1 LKAVYATGTP
11 VVLVLINGRPL
22 SINWADRN
30 VPAILEA
37 WYPGSQGGT
46 AIADVL
52 FGDYNPGGKL
62 TVTFPKSVGQI
73 PFNFPS
79 KPSAQVDG
87 GNTLGLTGNASRVN
101 GALYYFGHG
110 ISYTDFKYSNLRLSS
125 KVIAPTDSIIVS
137 CDITNTGQME
147 GDEVAQLYTHDVL
160 SSVTTYEK
168 NLRGFERIHLAPG
181 ETKTVSFK
189 LVPENLQLLDK
200 DFKLVVE
207 PGDFKIM
214 VGSSSED
221 IRLTDTFNVSGDD
234 GSRSN
239 VASLPFSMVA
249 QPISSSLQYLT
260 DGNPSTFWT
269 AEKDNSLTISVP
281 ATEKTNALTFVWA
294 DSSTPDAEFVV
305 QISSGGGQFLD
316 AYTGKISGQKYTLNI
331 NRSGVS
337 DIRLICKQGKLN
349 VSEVIVDK

>member
-1 LKAVYATGTP
+1 MCSSDLADAEVNGKKNQETALQASRECLVLLKNQGKALPLNRDNLKKIAVCGPNADDASYALNHYGPLAVDVKTVYEGIKDKVGKNVEVTYTKGCDIVDQHWPESEIIDYPLTTEEQQEIDKAVEQAKQSDVAIVVLGEDGRTCGENKSRSSIDLAGRQLDLLKAVYATGTP

-147 GDEVAQLYTHDVL
+147 GEDRK
-160 SSVTTYEK
+160 SV
-168 NLRGFERIHLAPG
+168 
-181 ETKTVSFK
+181 V
-189 LVPENLQLLDK
+189 
-200 DFKLVVE
+200 
-207 PGDFKIM
+207 
-214 VGSSSED
+214 
-221 IRLTDTFNVSGDD
+221 
-234 GSRSN
+234 
-239 VASLPFSMVA
+239 
-249 QPISSSLQYLT
+249 
-260 DGNPSTFWT
+260 
-269 AEKDNSLTISVP
+269 
-281 ATEKTNALTFVWA
+281 
-294 DSSTPDAEFVV
+294 
-305 QISSGGGQFLD
+305 
-316 AYTGKISGQKYTLNI
+316 
-331 NRSGVS
+331 
-337 DIRLICKQGKLN
+337 
-349 VSEVIVDK
+349 